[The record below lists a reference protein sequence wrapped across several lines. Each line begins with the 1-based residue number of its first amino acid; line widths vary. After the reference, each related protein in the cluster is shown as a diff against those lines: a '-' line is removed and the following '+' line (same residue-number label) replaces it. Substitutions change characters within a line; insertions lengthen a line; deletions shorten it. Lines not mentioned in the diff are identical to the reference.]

1 MRIRIDLRLPPE
13 LLLCTVVALAAI
25 LAWPG

>member
-1 MRIRIDLRLPPE
+1 MRIRIALRLPSE